1 MKTVF
6 PLLAIVLVALTGCR
20 EFPVDPLPGERSDVP
35 QSFTVEPDRL
45 FEFRVGDTVAVEG
58 TDKFIQFRLVAGDS
72 RCPSN
77 VECIHPGQAD
87 ILLIVSNS
95 IDDAEHQVLATVPGQ
110 IAQPFLNGDT
120 IQFEDL
126 GIRFLGLAPYPLAGI
141 QTRESEYVA
150 SMSISRLGDTP
161 PTPKAGR

>member
-1 MKTVF
+1 MMVRSYRFLRF
-6 PLLAIVLVALTGCR
+6 PALLVVLVLALGGCR
-20 EFPVDPLPGERSDVP
+20 EFPLDPLPGERRDEP
-35 QSFTVEPDRL
+35 QSFTVQSDTM

-58 TDKFIQFRLVAGDS
+58 TNKFVQFRLIVGDS

-95 IDDAEHQVLATVPGQ
+95 LDDAEYQVLATVPGRV
-110 IAQPFLNGDT
+110 AQPFLSADT

-126 GIRFLGLAPYPLAGI
+126 GIRFMGLTPYPLAGI

-150 SMSISRLGDTP
+150 SMTISALADE
-161 PTPKAGR
+161 